1 MHDVVTPPVF
11 TVMFMKEFMLFTAV
25 PMKKFLMIIIY
36 GNDDLGD
43 LGDLDDPDDDLV
55 GPTHDLVQYLQ
66 AGLAAQG
73 PWESPSADGGG
84 GKLPPRAGRR
94 KLVYAVFPS
103 LKVPRVSGPDG
114 KRAQIKLE
122 DGYVKPADPGILLQV
137 FEVFKVKQ

>member
-1 MHDVVTPPVF
+1 MRDVVTPPVF

-25 PMKKFLMIIIY
+25 PMKKCLMIIIY

-84 GKLPPRAGRR
+84 GKLPPPAFWAPKIGLRRISFSKGAQGLRARR
-94 KLVYAVFPS
+94 QESSDKARRWERQARR
-103 LKVPRVSGPDG
+103 PRDFVAG
-114 KRAQIKLE
+114 
-122 DGYVKPADPGILLQV
+122 V
-137 FEVFKVKQ
+137 